1 MANVVHPQID
11 FLHNPANHPSSRFG
25 FGFGLPGSPSV
36 LGPGKQEPGH
46 KQPAAFQQ
54 LSSHMNIPQPVQRVQ
69 KRRHDPED
77 EAESPRQTA
86 RDVTMDRSPT
96 PERPKRSAPKR
107 AKIVQLTDAK
117 DGSNTKDP
125 KQRNDENDVDVGVL
139 LGMSSDLPS
148 FQCLILGAQ
157 RLYPLSL
164 YYHF

>member
-1 MANVVHPQID
+1 
-11 FLHNPANHPSSRFG
+11 
-25 FGFGLPGSPSV
+25 
-36 LGPGKQEPGH
+36 
-46 KQPAAFQQ
+46 
-54 LSSHMNIPQPVQRVQ
+54 MNIPQPVQRVQ

-117 DGSNTKDP
+117 DGSNTKEP